1 MTTEEPQHNSQTML
15 CMKKKKMS
23 EMMMIDAADTDSP
36 PLLHHDQDSALAA
49 FRAKEDE
56 IERRRSEIRDR
67 VQAQLTRV
75 EEEAKRLQQIHG
87 ELESVTDPMRKEVAA
102 ICKRV
107 ELVNRDVKSLG
118 VHCQKKEKEYKE
130 SVEAFN
136 EKNKEKGQL
145 LAKLAE
151 LMSES
156 EKLRSTKL
164 EELCN
169 NI

>member
-1 MTTEEPQHNSQTML
+1 MTTEEPLQQQSQTMF
-15 CMKKKKMS
+15 CMRKKMS
-23 EMMMIDAADTDSP
+23 EMIETSDTDSP
-36 PLLHHDQDSALAA
+36 LLHDQDMTTSALAA
-49 FRAKEDE
+49 FRAKEDD

-75 EEEAKRLQQIHG
+75 EEEAKRLHLIHG
-87 ELESVTDPMRKEVAA
+87 ELDSVTDPMRKELSA

-107 ELVNRDVKSLG
+107 EIVNRDVKSLG
-118 VHCQKKEKEYKE
+118 VTCQKKEKEYKE

-136 EKNKEKGQL
+136 EKTTEKGQL

-151 LMSES
+151 LMNES

-164 EELCN
+164 EELCK

>member
-1 MTTEEPQHNSQTML
+1 MTTEEQLQQQSPTMF
-15 CMKKKKMS
+15 CMRKKKMS
-23 EMMMIDAADTDSP
+23 EMSDTDSP
-36 PLLHHDQDSALAA
+36 LLHDQDMTTSSALAA
-49 FRAKEDE
+49 FRAKEDD

-75 EEEAKRLQQIHG
+75 EEEAKRLHLIHG
-87 ELESVTDPMRKEVAA
+87 ELDSVTDPMRKELAS

-107 ELVNRDVKSLG
+107 EIVNRDVKSLG
-118 VHCQKKEKEYKE
+118 VTCQKKEKEYKE

-136 EKNKEKGQL
+136 EKTTEKGQL

-151 LMSES
+151 LMTES

-164 EELCN
+164 EELCK

>member
-1 MTTEEPQHNSQTML
+1 MTTEEPLQQQSQTMF
-15 CMKKKKMS
+15 CMRKKMS
-23 EMMMIDAADTDSP
+23 EMIETSDTDSP
-36 PLLHHDQDSALAA
+36 LLHDQDMTTSALAA
-49 FRAKEDE
+49 FRAKEDD

-75 EEEAKRLQQIHG
+75 EEEAKRLHLIHG
-87 ELESVTDPMRKEVAA
+87 ELDSVTDPMRKELSA

-107 ELVNRDVKSLG
+107 EIVNRDVKSLG
-118 VHCQKKEKEYKE
+118 EKEYKE

-136 EKNKEKGQL
+136 EKTTEKGQL

-151 LMSES
+151 LMNES

-164 EELCN
+164 EELCK